1 MHRYYAAVYLFIVF
15 SICSAQSQP
24 GAAQS
29 GQYPQGIFIYPLD
42 LPPSTA
48 GGFAE
53 LRANHFHSGLDF
65 RTNQREGYPVHA
77 VYNGYISRIRVQFG
91 GFGNALYITHPNGYT
106 SVYGHLQR
114 FSPEILAVLR
124 AAQRTQQKD
133 LVDVMLDPFQLPV
146 YKGQV
151 VAWSGNTGGSAGPH
165 LHFELRDSQTE
176 QTINAQLFG
185 LTIPDKIPPAIMSIA
200 VYHLN
205 GEPFSEK
212 TTKDLYAVA
221 GSNGHYHLTQPQT
234 IAIGADAGMGIV
246 CNDQNS
252 ASANRNGAY
261 AIQVRLDDEP
271 IYTFRAER
279 FAFDQTHAI
288 NAYIDYPA
296 FLNYGRWIQK
306 CFILPGS
313 KISIYPQAVN
323 RGAIRLKDNEV
334 HNLEY
339 LVSDVAGNISTL
351 SFKVKRGNASVPA
364 QKIQANTVRFRYD
377 KVNNFNYDKLKLTV
391 NPGNLYDDLDFTFAE
406 LPKRAGAYSATY
418 KLHNRLTP
426 IHDSINV
433 WIKPDSTIGIL
444 ANKAI
449 IYNSMAGSEGGI
461 YEDGYIKAAAK
472 GFGEFYVRV
481 DVEPPSIR
489 PLNITNGSN
498 MAGKPRMGFR
508 ISDNLSGIKS
518 YIGKIDG
525 IWVLMEWDFK
535 TKILNYT
542 FDKTIS
548 QGKHRLELTVT
559 DNKDNVAQY
568 NADFYR

>member
-1 MHRYYAAVYLFIVF
+1 MYKFYVVCIWILFVTIRATN
-15 SICSAQSQP
+15 AQNTSN
-24 GAAQS
+24 QS
-29 GQYPQGIFIYPLD
+29 GQYPQGIFRYPLD

-53 LRANHFHSGLDF
+53 LRSNHFHSGLDF

-114 FSPEILAVLR
+114 FSPEISAVLR
-124 AAQRTQQKD
+124 AGQRQQQKD
-133 LVDVMLDPFQLPV
+133 LVDLVLDPLQLPV
-146 YKGQV
+146 YKGQI
-151 VAWSGNTGGSAGPH
+151 VAWTGNTGGSAGPH
-165 LHFELRDSQTE
+165 LHFELRDTETE
-176 QTINAQLFG
+176 QTMNAQLFG
-185 LTIPDKIPPAIMSIA
+185 LTIPDRVPPAIMSIA

-205 GEPFSEK
+205 GAPFSEK
-212 TTKDLYAVA
+212 TKKALYPVT
-221 GSNGHYHLTQPQT
+221 GGNGHYHLAQPQV
-234 IAIGADAGMGIV
+234 ISIGDDAGMGIV

-261 AIQVRLDDEP
+261 SIQIRLDNEA

-296 FLNYGRWIQK
+296 FLTYGRWIQK

-313 KISIYPQAVN
+313 KITIYPQAVN
-323 RGAIRLKDNEV
+323 RGIIKLKDNDV
-334 HNLEY
+334 HDLEY
-339 LVSDVAGNISTL
+339 IISDVAGNISAL
-351 SFKVKRGNASVPA
+351 NIKVKMGAPA
-364 QKIQANTVRFRYD
+364 VTQSAPVNTIRFHYD
-377 KVNNFNYDKLKLTV
+377 RVNYFNYDKLRLTI
-391 NPGNLYDDLDFTFAE
+391 NPGNLYDDLDFTFSE
-406 LPKRAGAYSATY
+406 LPRHSGAYSATY

-433 WIKPDSTIGIL
+433 WIKPDSTIASL
-444 ANKAI
+444 VNKAI
-449 IYNSMAGSEGGI
+449 IFNTMSGAEGGI

-481 DVEPPSIR
+481 DVEPPFIQ
-489 PLNITNGSN
+489 PLNIINGGS
-498 MAGKPRMGFR
+498 MVRKAKMSFKIG
-508 ISDNLSGIKS
+508 DNLSGIKS

-525 IWVLMEWDFK
+525 EWVLMEWDFK

-542 FDKTIS
+542 FDQTVG
-548 QGKHRLELTVT
+548 QGKHHLELTVT
-559 DNKDNVAQY
+559 DNKENAAHY